1 MKFYVIKYV
10 EAGLQRLRWEGT
22 QADTNTKHKVIQQTA
37 SESEV
42 IEFDV
47 PTDKPGLLAFLNEF
61 VTGELTVE
69 HRTAMFHQIKMK
81 VLFKSQP

>member
-10 EAGLQRLRWEGT
+10 EGGLQRLRWEGT
-22 QADTNTKHKVIQQTA
+22 QADVNAKHKDIQKTA
-37 SESEV
+37 SGSEV
-42 IEFDV
+42 IEFEV

-69 HRTAMFHQIKMK
+69 QRTAMFHQIKMK